1 MKTQFSYSLWLQS
14 ARQQE
19 KDRERTRN
27 RVLRELDEALETL
40 AEQYTWETLYVF
52 GSLIKEGGFNTGS
65 DIDIALEGLNKFDY
79 YAFVGDI
86 SSLMNRTV
94 DVINLEECPFVN
106 SVISRGV
113 KWTSKKRSLPS

>member
-1 MKTQFSYSLWLQS
+1 MKTQLSYSLWLQS

-52 GSLIKEGGFNTGS
+52 GSLIKEGGFTPGS
-65 DIDIALEGLNKFDY
+65 DVDIVLGGLNKFDY

>member
-1 MKTQFSYSLWLQS
+1 MKTQFSYSLWMQS

-19 KDRERTRN
+19 KEHERTRKK
-27 RVLRELDEALETL
+27 VLRELDEALETL
-40 AEQYTWETLYVF
+40 TERYTWETLYVF
-52 GSLIKEGGFNTGS
+52 GSLIKDGGFTPRS
-65 DIDIALEGLNKFDY
+65 DVDIALGGLNKFDY

-86 SSLMNRTV
+86 SSLLNRTV

>member
-19 KDRERTRN
+19 KELERTRK
-27 RVLRELDEALETL
+27 RVLMELDEALETL
-40 AEQYTWETLYVF
+40 TERYTWETLYVF

>member
-19 KDRERTRN
+19 KERERTRK

-40 AEQYTWETLYVF
+40 AERYTWETLYIF
-52 GSLIKEGGFNTGS
+52 GSLIKEGGFTPGS
-65 DIDIALEGLNKFDY
+65 DVDIALGGLNKFDY

-86 SSLMNRTV
+86 SSIMNRTV
-94 DVINLEECPFVN
+94 DVINLEECPLIN

-113 KWTSKKRSLPS
+113 RWTSKKR

>member
-1 MKTQFSYSLWLQS
+1 MKTQFSYSLWMQA

-19 KDRERTRN
+19 KEHERTRKK
-27 RVLRELDEALETL
+27 VLRELDEALETL
-40 AEQYTWETLYVF
+40 AERYTWETLYVF
-52 GSLIKEGGFNTGS
+52 GSLIKDGGFTPRS
-65 DIDIALEGLNKFDY
+65 DVDIALGGLNKFDY

-86 SSLMNRTV
+86 SSLLNRTV

>member
-19 KDRERTRN
+19 KELERTRK

-40 AEQYTWETLYVF
+40 TERYTWETLYVF
-52 GSLIKEGGFNTGS
+52 GSLIKEGGFTPGS
-65 DIDIALEGLNKFDY
+65 DVDIALGGLNKFDY
-79 YAFVGDI
+79 YTFVGDI
-86 SSLMNRTV
+86 SSLLNRTV

>member
-19 KDRERTRN
+19 KELERTRK

-40 AEQYTWETLYVF
+40 TERYTWETLYVF
-52 GSLIKEGGFNTGS
+52 GSLIKEGGFTPRS
-65 DIDIALEGLNKFDY
+65 DVDIVLGGLNKFDY

-86 SSLMNRTV
+86 SSLLNRTV

>member
-19 KDRERTRN
+19 KELERTRKK
-27 RVLRELDEALETL
+27 VLMELDEALETL
-40 AEQYTWETLYVF
+40 TERYTWETLYVF
-52 GSLIKEGGFNTGS
+52 GSLIKEGGFNPGS

>member
-52 GSLIKEGGFNTGS
+52 GSLIKEGGFTPGS
-65 DIDIALEGLNKFDY
+65 DVDIVLGGLNKFDY